1 MQKTYFHNKKLANE
15 NNNLLRKL
23 IVVAIIMF
31 AFGYALVPLYKKICE
46 VTGVYDLIKPDEIV
60 NTQVDES
67 RTVVMEFD
75 ANTRSDIGWQLVPLD
90 FKMDVHP
97 GELVHATFRL
107 TNPTDTS
114 FDAQAIPSYG
124 PQHAAQFVKKL
135 ECFCFTQQ
143 TINAGET
150 RDFSVVF
157 VLDPTLP
164 SDVGTVTLSYTMFEI
179 EGTKIIQDQTAHS
192 DTVETKS

>member
-1 MQKTYFHNKKLANE
+1 MNETELDNQNKHM
-15 NNNLLRKL
+15 LRKL
-23 IVVAIIMF
+23 VVVALIMF

-46 VTGVYDLIKPDEIV
+46 VTGIYDLIEPDEIV

-67 RTVVMEFD
+67 RTVMMEFD
-75 ANTRSDIGWQLVPLD
+75 ANTRSEIGWQIIPVD
-90 FKMDVHP
+90 VRMNVHP

-107 TNPTDTS
+107 TNPTNTS

-124 PQHAAQFVKKL
+124 PQHAAQYVKKL

-143 TINAGET
+143 KINAGET
-150 RDFSVVF
+150 REFSVVF
-157 VLDPTLP
+157 VIDPSLP

-179 EGTKIIQDQTAHS
+179 EGTKSLESQASNFEMHEIGS
-192 DTVETKS
+192 

>member
-1 MQKTYFHNKKLANE
+1 MTNNKLANE

-179 EGTKIIQDQTAHS
+179 EGTKTIQDQTAHS
-192 DTVETKS
+192 DIVETKS

>member
-1 MQKTYFHNKKLANE
+1 MNETELKTQNQHM
-15 NNNLLRKL
+15 LRKL
-23 IVVAIIMF
+23 IVVALIMF

-46 VTGVYDLIKPDEIV
+46 VTGIYDLIEPDEIV

-67 RTVVMEFD
+67 RTVMMEFD
-75 ANTRSDIGWQLVPLD
+75 ANTRSEIGWQITPVD
-90 FKMDVHP
+90 VRMNVHP

-107 TNPTDTS
+107 INPTDTS

-124 PQHAAQFVKKL
+124 PQHAAQYVKKL

-143 TINAGET
+143 KINAGET
-150 RDFSVVF
+150 REFSVVF
-157 VLDPTLP
+157 VIDPSLP

-179 EGTKIIQDQTAHS
+179 EGTKSLENQAFNLDIYKAES
-192 DTVETKS
+192 

>member
-1 MQKTYFHNKKLANE
+1 MTNNKLAIE

-179 EGTKIIQDQTAHS
+179 EGTKTIQDQTAHS

>member
-1 MQKTYFHNKKLANE
+1 MTNNKLANE

-46 VTGVYDLIKPDEIV
+46 VTGVYDLTKPDEIV

-97 GELVHATFRL
+97 GELVHASFRL

-179 EGTKIIQDQTAHS
+179 EGTKTIQDQTAHS

>member
-1 MQKTYFHNKKLANE
+1 MTNNKLANE

-46 VTGVYDLIKPDEIV
+46 VTGVYDLIKPDEIA

-179 EGTKIIQDQTAHS
+179 EGTKTIQDQTAHS

>member
-1 MQKTYFHNKKLANE
+1 MTNNKLANE

-46 VTGVYDLIKPDEIV
+46 VTGVYDLTKPDEIV

-179 EGTKIIQDQTAHS
+179 EGTKTIQDQTAHS

>member
-1 MQKTYFHNKKLANE
+1 MTNNKLANE

-75 ANTRSDIGWQLVPLD
+75 ANTRSDIGWQLDPLD

-179 EGTKIIQDQTAHS
+179 EGTKTIQDQTAHS

>member
-1 MQKTYFHNKKLANE
+1 MTNNKLANE

-46 VTGVYDLIKPDEIV
+46 VTGVYDLIKPDEIF

-179 EGTKIIQDQTAHS
+179 EGTKTIQDQTAHS
-192 DTVETKS
+192 DNVETQS

>member
-1 MQKTYFHNKKLANE
+1 MTNNKLANE

-179 EGTKIIQDQTAHS
+179 EGTKTIQDQTAHS
-192 DTVETKS
+192 DNVETKS

>member
-1 MQKTYFHNKKLANE
+1 MKTSELNSQ
-15 NNNLLRKL
+15 NNHMLRKL
-23 IVVAIIMF
+23 IVVALIMF

-75 ANTRSDIGWQLVPLD
+75 ANTRSDIGWQLAPVD
-90 FKMDVHP
+90 IRMDVHP

-107 TNPTDTS
+107 TNPTTSS

-124 PQHAAQFVKKL
+124 PQHAAQYVKKL

-150 RDFSVVF
+150 REFSVVF
-157 VLDPTLP
+157 VIDPSLP

-179 EGTKIIQDQTAHS
+179 EGTKTLGNQAITDEFYEA
-192 DTVETKS
+192 KS

>member
-1 MQKTYFHNKKLANE
+1 MTDNKLANE

-179 EGTKIIQDQTAHS
+179 EGTKTIQDQTAHS
-192 DTVETKS
+192 DNVETKS

>member
-1 MQKTYFHNKKLANE
+1 MTNNKLANE

-75 ANTRSDIGWQLVPLD
+75 ANTRSEIGWQLVPLD

-179 EGTKIIQDQTAHS
+179 EGTKTIQDQTAHS
-192 DTVETKS
+192 DNVETQS

>member
-1 MQKTYFHNKKLANE
+1 
-15 NNNLLRKL
+15 
-23 IVVAIIMF
+23 
-31 AFGYALVPLYKKICE
+31 
-46 VTGVYDLIKPDEIV
+46 
-60 NTQVDES
+60 
-67 RTVVMEFD
+67 
-75 ANTRSDIGWQLVPLD
+75 
-90 FKMDVHP
+90 MDVHP

-179 EGTKIIQDQTAHS
+179 EGTKTIQDQTAHS

>member
-1 MQKTYFHNKKLANE
+1 MTNNKLANE

-179 EGTKIIQDQTAHS
+179 EGTKTIEDQTAHS

>member
-1 MQKTYFHNKKLANE
+1 MTNNKLANE

-179 EGTKIIQDQTAHS
+179 EGTKTIQDQAAHS

>member
-1 MQKTYFHNKKLANE
+1 M
-15 NNNLLRKL
+15 LRKL
-23 IVVAIIMF
+23 IVVALIMF

-46 VTGVYDLIKPDEIV
+46 VTGIYDLIEPDEIV

-67 RTVVMEFD
+67 RTVMMEFD
-75 ANTRSDIGWQLVPLD
+75 ANTRSEIGWQITPVD
-90 FKMDVHP
+90 VRMSVHP

-107 TNPTDTS
+107 INPTDTS

-124 PQHAAQFVKKL
+124 PQHAAQYVKKL

-143 TINAGET
+143 KINAGET
-150 RDFSVVF
+150 REFSVVF
-157 VLDPTLP
+157 VIDPSLP

-179 EGTKIIQDQTAHS
+179 EGTKS
-192 DTVETKS
+192 LETQAFNLDIYEAES

>member
-1 MQKTYFHNKKLANE
+1 MTNNKLAIE

-46 VTGVYDLIKPDEIV
+46 VTGVYDLTKPDEIV

-179 EGTKIIQDQTAHS
+179 EGTKTIQDQTAHS
-192 DTVETKS
+192 DNVETKS

>member
-1 MQKTYFHNKKLANE
+1 MTNNKLAIE

-179 EGTKIIQDQTAHS
+179 EGTKTIQDQTAHS
-192 DTVETKS
+192 DNVETKS

>member
-1 MQKTYFHNKKLANE
+1 MTNNKLVIE

>member
-1 MQKTYFHNKKLANE
+1 MTNNKLANE

-23 IVVAIIMF
+23 IVVAIVMF

-179 EGTKIIQDQTAHS
+179 EGTKTIQDQTAHS

>member
-1 MQKTYFHNKKLANE
+1 MTNNKLAIE

-75 ANTRSDIGWQLVPLD
+75 ANTRSEIGWQLVPLD

-179 EGTKIIQDQTAHS
+179 EGTKTIQDQTAHS
-192 DTVETKS
+192 DIVETKS

>member
-1 MQKTYFHNKKLANE
+1 MKTSELNSQ
-15 NNNLLRKL
+15 NNYMLRKL
-23 IVVAIIMF
+23 IVVALIMF

-75 ANTRSDIGWQLVPLD
+75 ANTRSDIGWQLAPVD
-90 FKMDVHP
+90 IRMDVHP

-107 TNPTDTS
+107 TNPTTSS

-124 PQHAAQFVKKL
+124 PQHAAQYVKKL

-150 RDFSVVF
+150 REFSVVF
-157 VLDPTLP
+157 VIDPSLP

-179 EGTKIIQDQTAHS
+179 EGTKTLGNQAVTDEFYEA
-192 DTVETKS
+192 KS

>member
-1 MQKTYFHNKKLANE
+1 MTNNKLANE

-179 EGTKIIQDQTAHS
+179 EGTKTIQDQTAHS
-192 DTVETKS
+192 DNVETQS

>member
-1 MQKTYFHNKKLANE
+1 MTNNKLAIE

-75 ANTRSDIGWQLVPLD
+75 ANTRSEIGWQLVPLN

-179 EGTKIIQDQTAHS
+179 EGTKTIQDQTAHS
-192 DTVETKS
+192 DIVETKS

>member
-1 MQKTYFHNKKLANE
+1 MTDNKLANE

-179 EGTKIIQDQTAHS
+179 EGTKTIQDQTAHS
-192 DTVETKS
+192 DNVETQS

>member
-1 MQKTYFHNKKLANE
+1 MTNNKLAIE

-179 EGTKIIQDQTAHS
+179 EGTKTIQDQTVHS

>member
-1 MQKTYFHNKKLANE
+1 MTNNKLAIE

-75 ANTRSDIGWQLVPLD
+75 ANTRSEIGWQLVPLD
-90 FKMDVHP
+90 FKLDVHP

-143 TINAGET
+143 TISAGET

-157 VLDPTLP
+157 VLDPSLP

-179 EGTKIIQDQTAHS
+179 EGTKTIQDQTVRS
-192 DTVETKS
+192 DTVERKS

>member
-1 MQKTYFHNKKLANE
+1 MTNNKLANE

-75 ANTRSDIGWQLVPLD
+75 ANTRSEIGWQLVPLD

-179 EGTKIIQDQTAHS
+179 EGTKTIQDQTAHS
-192 DTVETKS
+192 DIVETKS

>member
-1 MQKTYFHNKKLANE
+1 MTNNKLANE

-97 GELVHATFRL
+97 GELVHASFRL

-179 EGTKIIQDQTAHS
+179 EGTKTIQDQTAHS

>member
-1 MQKTYFHNKKLANE
+1 MKATELKNQNSHM
-15 NNNLLRKL
+15 LRKL
-23 IVVAIIMF
+23 VVVALIMF

-60 NTQVDES
+60 NTQIDES
-67 RTVVMEFD
+67 RMVVMEFD
-75 ANTRSDIGWQLVPLD
+75 ANTRSEIGWNLAPVD
-90 FKMDVHP
+90 IRMNVHP
-97 GELVHATFRL
+97 GELVHATFKL
-107 TNPTDTS
+107 TNPTDTT

-124 PQHAAQFVKKL
+124 PQHAAQYVKKL

-150 RDFSVVF
+150 REFSVVF
-157 VLDPTLP
+157 VIDPSLP

-179 EGTKIIQDQTAHS
+179 EGTKTSENQALDIDLQDF
-192 DTVETKS
+192 KS

>member
-1 MQKTYFHNKKLANE
+1 MTNNKLVIE

-179 EGTKIIQDQTAHS
+179 EGTKTIQDQTAHS

>member
-1 MQKTYFHNKKLANE
+1 MTNNKLAIE

-179 EGTKIIQDQTAHS
+179 EGTKTIQDQTAHS
-192 DTVETKS
+192 DIVETKS

>member
-1 MQKTYFHNKKLANE
+1 MTNNKLANE

-179 EGTKIIQDQTAHS
+179 EGSKIIQDQTAHS